1 MYAIPI
7 ILVVVLALIATAW
20 SPILA
25 LIVAVPAFGAF
36 LVYVGLRPR
45 ADEKIQPPTGSAEK
59 YEDDVAKGAW
69 GEPRGE

>member
-7 ILVVVLALIATAW
+7 VAIVVLALIATAW

-25 LIVAVPAFGAF
+25 LIVAVPIFVLF
-36 LVYVGLRPR
+36 LVYIGMRPR
-45 ADEKIQPPTGSAEK
+45 ADEKVEPPTGSAEK
-59 YEDDVAKGAW
+59 YEDDVPKGAW